1 MALWETNRQTNVLME
16 NLPILQDTA
25 AQRACLKPVS
35 APKLAHME
43 IAIKSELKCI
53 EIYFSNL
60 DIKLLNRAFWA
71 VELWYHIGEIFVS
84 IFPFLPPCWTSNTPW
99 LFSQAIQ
106 LASQTSGWPL
116 RPSGQPLDP
125 PHGLSD
131 PQADPLAGFQT
142 ISSLSWL
149 LRPSIRLLRPSSWP
163 LRPSGRPLNLPAG
176 LSDPLAGLQ
185 LPQTRSLTSQ
195 IQNS

>member
-1 MALWETNRQTNVLME
+1 MALWETNGQTNVLME

-71 VELWYHIGEIFVS
+71 VELWYHMGGDISLHFS
-84 IFPFLPPCWTSNTPW
+84 IPAPLLDLPHPLAVLSGPQTGLPDLW
-99 LFSQAIQ
+99 
-106 LASQTSGWPL
+106 LASQTLWP
-116 RPSGQPLDP
+116 
-125 PHGLSD
+125 
-131 PQADPLAGFQT
+131 
-142 ISSLSWL
+142 
-149 LRPSIRLLRPSSWP
+149 
-163 LRPSGRPLNLPAG
+163 
-176 LSDPLAGLQ
+176 
-185 LPQTRSLTSQ
+185 TS
-195 IQNS
+195 

>member
-1 MALWETNRQTNVLME
+1 MVPHGGRYY
-16 NLPILQDTA
+16 
-25 AQRACLKPVS
+25 S
-35 APKLAHME
+35 
-43 IAIKSELKCI
+43 
-53 EIYFSNL
+53 
-60 DIKLLNRAFWA
+60 
-71 VELWYHIGEIFVS
+71 
-84 IFPFLPPCWTSNTPW
+84 PFFHSCPPAGPSTPPGC
-99 LFSQAIQ
+99 S
-106 LASQTSGWPL
+106 L
-116 RPSGQPLDP
+116 RPSNWPPRPLASLSDLLANLLTL
-125 PHGLSD
+125 HMASD

-195 IQNS
+195 IQNSFYKSSANDPLLGRDGQFWALWGPPQPHMDLKVAKHSKNTC